1 MEKTIVI
8 AGANG
13 FMGNRC
19 VAEGLL
25 KHARVIALARGS
37 KTETAEQRI
46 LTELEDNIEEYLL
59 EPLRDNLIVY
69 EYDILK
75 EDLGLAPDIIDD
87 INAKATAVINFVGD
101 TNFFPKDIE
110 HSQRVNIEGAVNI
123 INTLC
128 KKKAT
133 FNHISTAYVSGD
145 RNGPVLED
153 ELDVGQKFKNK
164 YEESKACGEKKVR
177 ELCELQDVPY
187 NVFRP
192 SIVIRRHSLHGK
204 IPNLNHFYSF
214 IGLLDILRQDAQT
227 RTHSSS
233 TDVLDVSVRFPGLRN
248 STLNFVDLDYAV
260 QAVFWIALHYK
271 DNKTYHLVN
280 PVPLSN
286 QDFLSA
292 VMKIYNLKGLSIVE
306 DKEQFKNL
314 TFYERLIKRALSN
327 YIDYFFV
334 NPQFDDTNTKN
345 ALKDSTIEPPIFDL
359 NYLAHATGHLHIKQD
374 GAE

>member
-1 MEKTIVI
+1 LENTIVI

-19 VAEGLL
+19 VAEALL
-25 KHARVIALARGS
+25 KHAHVIALARGS

-59 EPLRDNLIVY
+59 APLRENLEVY

-75 EDLGLAPDIIDD
+75 EDLGLAPDIIGA

-110 HSQRVNIEGAVNI
+110 HSQRVNIEGAVNL

-128 KKKAT
+128 KGKAT
-133 FNHISTAYVSGD
+133 FNHISTAYVCGD
-145 RNGPVLED
+145 RTGTILEE
-153 ELDVGQKFKNK
+153 ELNVGQRFKND
-164 YEESKACGEKKVR
+164 YEQSKALGEEKVR
-177 ELCELQDVPY
+177 ELCRMRTIAY

-227 RTHSSS
+227 RAHSAP
-233 TDVLDVSVRFPGLRN
+233 TDILDVSVRFPGLKN

-260 QAVFWIALHYK
+260 QAVFWIALHHK
-271 DNKTYHLVN
+271 ENKTYHLVN
-280 PVPLSN
+280 PAPLTN

-292 VMKIYNLKGLSIVE
+292 VMKIYKLKGLSIVE
-306 DKEQFKNL
+306 DKESFKNL
-314 TFYERLIKRALSN
+314 NFYERLIKRALSN

-334 NPQFDDTNTKN
+334 NPEFDDSNTKA
-345 ALKDSTIEPPIFDL
+345 ALQDSTIAPPVFDL
-359 NYLAHATGHLHIKQD
+359 NYLAHATGHLHVKQD
-374 GAE
+374 DTA